1 MRVQT
6 EQTRSQEIDSTNNR
20 MQRLFSEIR
29 IVSSEEV
36 RRQIRRKQYLIVTF
50 TPVVILLVL
59 ALAAP
64 LVRGFLADDGES
76 ADSADGGRTFAI
88 VNESADLTFAAA
100 DSDSFQVLADRELG
114 LTALRQGAVDDLFIV
129 PSDFMQSGRI
139 EWLHTDSGLSSVIA
153 GDESEDRMREL
164 VLQALTSADLSAER
178 IKRLQDPLNL
188 TRFEV
193 SRAGDVE
200 ADEEGQIL
208 TFFTVPFLSAWIMI
222 MVIYMVSGTLLQS
235 VSEEKE
241 NRVVEVLITS
251 VSPLALMT
259 GKVLGLG
266 ATGLLQVGIW
276 LVSLAAL
283 VPRIVSAFPEASD
296 LALSPGLAAAIV
308 VFFLAGYFVF
318 AVIMAGLSAATVS
331 AREASSLSSIVLLP
345 ALAPLILA
353 SFISLAPNGVFARIL
368 TYIPFTASP
377 TMMIRLGVTD
387 VAAWE
392 IALCLVVS
400 VGSGLALL
408 WLSARVFRAGILTY
422 GQRMSLHR
430 LWLAMRHAT

>member
-1 MRVQT
+1 MR
-6 EQTRSQEIDSTNNR
+6 
-20 MQRLFSEIR
+20 RLWSEIK
-29 IVSSEEV
+29 VVFSEEV
-36 RRQIRRKQYLIVTF
+36 RRNIRRKQYLIVTF

-59 ALAAP
+59 ALAVP
-64 LVRGFLADDGES
+64 LVRGLFSGDGANADTTAGGRVIAVVNLSPDFTF
-76 ADSADGGRTFAI
+76 AQLDSAEIKVFA
-88 VNESADLTFAAA
+88 N
-100 DSDSFQVLADRELG
+100 RETG
-114 LTALRQGAVDDLFIV
+114 IGALQAGEVDDLFIIPADYV
-129 PSDFMQSGRI
+129 QSGRI
-139 EWLHTDSGLSSVIA
+139 EWLHTDSGLSSIIA
-153 GDESEDRMREL
+153 GDESEDRMRAF
-164 VLQALTSADLSAER
+164 VLQALTSAELSAER
-178 IKRLQDPLNL
+178 MERLQDPLNL

-193 SRAGDVE
+193 TREGDVAAE
-200 ADEEGQIL
+200 EEGQIL

-251 VSPLALMT
+251 VSPLALMA

-283 VPRIVSAFPEASD
+283 VPRIVSAFPAIGD

-318 AVIMAGLSAATVS
+318 AVVMAGLSAATVS
-331 AREASSLSSIVLLP
+331 AREASSLSSVILLP

-353 SFISLAPNGVFARIL
+353 SLISLAPNGVFARIL

-387 VAAWE
+387 VALWE
-392 IALCLVVS
+392 IALSLGVTIA
-400 VGSGLALL
+400 SGLALL
-408 WLSARVFRAGILTY
+408 WLSARVFRAGILSY
-422 GQRMSLHR
+422 GQRMSLRR
-430 LWLAMRHAT
+430 LWLAIRHAA

>member
-1 MRVQT
+1 M
-6 EQTRSQEIDSTNNR
+6 
-20 MQRLFSEIR
+20 SEIR
-29 IVSSEEV
+29 VVFSEEV
-36 RRQIRRKQYLIVTF
+36 RRSIRRKQYLIVTF

-59 ALAAP
+59 ALTVP
-64 LVRGFLADDGES
+64 LVRGFFSGDGSNADTS
-76 ADSADGGRTFAI
+76 ASGRVIAVVNLSPDFTFEQRDSAEIKVFAGRETGI
-88 VNESADLTFAAA
+88 AALQA
-100 DSDSFQVLADRELG
+100 GDA
-114 LTALRQGAVDDLFIV
+114 DDLFIIPADYV
-129 PSDFMQSGRI
+129 QTGRI

-153 GDESEDRMREL
+153 GDESEDRMRAL
-164 VLQALTSADLSAER
+164 VLQALTSAEFSADRME
-178 IKRLQDPLNL
+178 RLQDPLNL

-193 SRAGDVE
+193 TPNGDVVAE
-200 ADEEGQIL
+200 EEGQIL

-241 NRVVEVLITS
+241 NRVVELLITS
-251 VSPLALMT
+251 VSPLALMA

-283 VPRIVSAFPEASD
+283 VPRIVSAFPNIGD

-331 AREASSLSSIVLLP
+331 AREASSLSSIILLP

-368 TYIPFTASP
+368 TFIPFTASP
-377 TMMIRLGVTD
+377 TMMIRLG
-387 VAAWE
+387 
-392 IALCLVVS
+392 
-400 VGSGLALL
+400 
-408 WLSARVFRAGILTY
+408 
-422 GQRMSLHR
+422 
-430 LWLAMRHAT
+430 

>member
-1 MRVQT
+1 MG
-6 EQTRSQEIDSTNNR
+6 
-20 MQRLFSEIR
+20 SEMCIR
-29 IVSSEEV
+29 D
-36 RRQIRRKQYLIVTF
+36 RQYLIVTF

-59 ALAAP
+59 ALAVP
-64 LVRGFLADDGES
+64 LVRGIFSGDANADTTAGGRVIAVVNLS
-76 ADSADGGRTFAI
+76 ADFTFARL
-88 VNESADLTFAAA
+88 DAAGIKE
-100 DSDSFQVLADRELG
+100 FTDRETG
-114 LTALRQGAVDDLFIV
+114 IAALQAGDADDLFIIPADYV
-129 PSDFMQSGRI
+129 QTGRI
-139 EWLHTDSGLSSVIA
+139 EWLHTDSGLSSLIA
-153 GDESEDRMREL
+153 GDESEDRMRAL
-164 VLQALTSADLSAER
+164 VLQALTSAELSAER
-178 IKRLQDPLNL
+178 MERLQDPLNL

-193 SRAGDVE
+193 TRSGDVVAE
-200 ADEEGQIL
+200 EEGQIL

-276 LVSLAAL
+276 LVSLAVL
-283 VPRIVSAFPEASD
+283 VPRIVSAFPNIGD
-296 LALSPGLAAAIV
+296 LALSPELAAAIV

-331 AREASSLSSIVLLP
+331 AREASSLSSIILLP

-353 SFISLAPNGVFARIL
+353 SFISLAPNGVFARTL

-377 TMMIRLGVTD
+377 TMMIRLGVAD
-387 VAAWE
+387 VALWE
-392 IALCLVVS
+392 IALSLGVTIA
-400 VGSGLALL
+400 SGLALL
-408 WLSARVFRAGILTY
+408 WLSARVFRAGILIY
-422 GQRMSLHR
+422 GQRMSLRR
-430 LWLAMRHAT
+430 LWVAIRHAT

>member
-1 MRVQT
+1 
-6 EQTRSQEIDSTNNR
+6 
-20 MQRLFSEIR
+20 MQRLLSEIR
-29 IVSSEEV
+29 VVFSEEV
-36 RRQIRRKQYLIVTF
+36 WRSIRRKQYLIVTF

-59 ALAAP
+59 ALAVP
-64 LVRGFLADDGES
+64 LVRGLMSDDDANADTTAGGRVIAVVNLS
-76 ADSADGGRTFAI
+76 ADFTFARL
-88 VNESADLTFAAA
+88 DAAGIKE
-100 DSDSFQVLADRELG
+100 FADRETG
-114 LTALRQGAVDDLFIV
+114 IAALQAGDADDLFIIPPDYV
-129 PSDFMQSGRI
+129 QTGRI
-139 EWLHTDSGLSSVIA
+139 EWLHTDTDLSSLIA
-153 GDESEDRMREL
+153 GDESEDRMRAL
-164 VLQALTSADLSAER
+164 VLQALTSAELSAER
-178 IKRLQDPLNL
+178 MARLQDPLNL

-193 SRAGDVE
+193 TRSGDVVAE
-200 ADEEGQIL
+200 EEGQIL

-251 VSPLALMT
+251 VSPLALMA

-276 LVSLAAL
+276 LVSLAVL
-283 VPRIVSAFPEASD
+283 VPRIVGAFPAIGD

-318 AVIMAGLSAATVS
+318 AVVMAGLSAATVS
-331 AREASSLSSIVLLP
+331 AREASSFSSVILLP

-368 TYIPFTASP
+368 TFIPFTASP

-387 VAAWE
+387 VALWE
-392 IALCLVVS
+392 IALSLS
-400 VGSGLALL
+400 VTIASGLALL
-408 WLSARVFRAGILTY
+408 WLSARVFRAGILIY
-422 GQRMSLHR
+422 GQRMSLRR
-430 LWLAMRHAT
+430 LWLAIRHAT

>member
-1 MRVQT
+1 
-6 EQTRSQEIDSTNNR
+6 
-20 MQRLFSEIR
+20 MQRLWSEIE
-29 IVSSEEV
+29 IVFSEEV
-36 RRQIRRKQYLIVTF
+36 RRNIRRKQYLLITF
-50 TPVVILLVL
+50 TPVVILLIVAL
-59 ALAAP
+59 ALP
-64 LVRGFLADDGES
+64 LVRGLMSGDSANADTTAGGRAIAVVNHS
-76 ADSADGGRTFAI
+76 ADFTFAKPD
-88 VNESADLTFAAA
+88 SAGIEE
-100 DSDSFQVLADRELG
+100 LADREAG
-114 LTALRQGAVDDLFIV
+114 IAALQAGEVDDLFII
-129 PSDFMQSGRI
+129 PADFLQTGRI

-153 GDESEDRMREL
+153 GDESEDRMRAL

-178 IKRLQDPLNL
+178 LERLQDPLNL
-188 TRFEV
+188 ARFEV
-193 SRAGDVE
+193 SRDGDVAAE
-200 ADEEGQIL
+200 EEGQIL

-222 MVIYMVSGTLLQS
+222 MVIFMVSGTLLQS

-276 LVSLAAL
+276 LVSLAVL
-283 VPRIVSAFPEASD
+283 VPRIVSAFPDIGD
-296 LALSPGLAAAIV
+296 LALSPGLAVAIV

-345 ALAPLILA
+345 ALTPLILA
-353 SFISLAPNGVFARIL
+353 AFISLAPNGVFARIL
-368 TYIPFTASP
+368 TFIPFTASP

-387 VAAWE
+387 VALWE
-392 IALCLVVS
+392 IALSLVVT

-422 GQRMSLHR
+422 GQRMSLRR
-430 LWLAMRHAT
+430 LWLAIRHAT

>member
-1 MRVQT
+1 
-6 EQTRSQEIDSTNNR
+6 
-20 MQRLFSEIR
+20 MQRLLSEIR
-29 IVSSEEV
+29 VVFSEEV
-36 RRQIRRKQYLIVTF
+36 RRSNRRKQYLIVTF

-59 ALAAP
+59 ALTVP
-64 LVRGFLADDGES
+64 LVRGFFSGDGSNADTS
-76 ADSADGGRTFAI
+76 ASGRVIAVVNLSPDFTFEQRDSAEIKVFAGRETGI
-88 VNESADLTFAAA
+88 AALQA
-100 DSDSFQVLADRELG
+100 GDA
-114 LTALRQGAVDDLFIV
+114 DDLFIIPADYV
-129 PSDFMQSGRI
+129 QTGRI

-153 GDESEDRMREL
+153 GDESEDRMRAL
-164 VLQALTSADLSAER
+164 VLQALTSAEFSADRME
-178 IKRLQDPLNL
+178 RLQDPLNL

-193 SRAGDVE
+193 TPNGDVVAE
-200 ADEEGQIL
+200 EEGQIL

-241 NRVVEVLITS
+241 NRVVELLITS
-251 VSPLALMT
+251 VSPLALMA

-283 VPRIVSAFPEASD
+283 VPRIVSAFPNIGD

-331 AREASSLSSIVLLP
+331 AREASSLSSIILLP

-368 TYIPFTASP
+368 TFIPFTASP

-387 VAAWE
+387 VALWE
-392 IALCLVVS
+392 IALCLVVTF
-400 VGSGLALL
+400 GSGLALL
-408 WLSARVFRAGILTY
+408 WLSARVFRAGILIY
-422 GQRMSLHR
+422 GQRMSLRR
-430 LWLAMRHAT
+430 LWLAIRHAT